1 MASFVYRA
9 RDAAGA
15 PAAGSI
21 DAPSRREAL
30 RRLQAQGLVLSSLV
44 DAAAP
49 RVGAGGKAAPE
60 GGREPGPRERL
71 PFLEALAD
79 LVRGGLS
86 AGEGVRLLALRLQPG
101 PLRGLAA
108 GIWAR
113 LGEGQTLSAAMASF
127 PAVFDA
133 HAVHLVAAG
142 EATGSLREVLGRLI
156 RHYTEQ
162 REFRRRLVGAMA
174 YPIAMCVLSAGV
186 VAFFILFLLPRL
198 QTMLTSL
205 GGKLPLSTRL
215 LVGGADAL
223 VVGFPFM
230 LAAAVIG
237 ALAVA
242 RWRRTEAGRLAA
254 DALLLR
260 VPVAGAIVTRIS
272 VLSFCET
279 LAGLLEN
286 GITTSV
292 ALRFAERTA
301 PNRALRARLRAATD
315 RVLEGESLSRALGR
329 TGVFPVLLLDRIT
342 VAEQTGNLAPGLRDV
357 AESYRADL
365 DRWLTGLTKTVSSAV
380 LIITFSTVG
389 FIAYSIVSAVFEVSS
404 SFRF

>member
-15 PAAGSI
+15 PAAGTI

-30 RRLQAQGLVLSSLV
+30 RRLQSQGLTLSSLV
-44 DAAAP
+44 DAGAP
-49 RVGAGGKAAPE
+49 RVAVSGKATLE
-60 GGREPGPRERL
+60 GGREPGARERL

-127 PAVFDA
+127 PVVFDA

-162 REFRRRLVGAMA
+162 REFRRRLVSAMA
-174 YPIAMCVLSAGV
+174 YPIAMCLLSAGV

-198 QTMLTSL
+198 QTMLASL

-223 VVGFPFM
+223 VVAFPFAI
-230 LAAAVIG
+230 AAAVIG
-237 ALAVA
+237 FLAMA
-242 RWRRTEAGRLAA
+242 RWRRTEAGRVAA
-254 DALLLR
+254 DGWLLR

-292 ALRFAERTA
+292 ALRYAERTA

-357 AESYRADL
+357 ADSYRADL
-365 DRWLTGLTKTVSSAV
+365 DRWLTGLTNTVSSAV
-380 LIITFSTVG
+380 LITTFSTVG

>member
-15 PAAGSI
+15 PAAGTI

-30 RRLQAQGLVLSSLV
+30 RRLQSQGLTLSSLV
-44 DAAAP
+44 DAGAP
-49 RVGAGGKAAPE
+49 RVAVSGKATPE
-60 GGREPGPRERL
+60 GGREPGARERL

-127 PAVFDA
+127 PVVFDA

-162 REFRRRLVGAMA
+162 REFRRRLVSAMA
-174 YPIAMCVLSAGV
+174 YPIAMCLLSAGV

-198 QTMLTSL
+198 QTMLASL

-223 VVGFPFM
+223 VVAFPFAI
-230 LAAAVIG
+230 AAAVIG
-237 ALAVA
+237 FLAMA
-242 RWRRTEAGRLAA
+242 RWRRTEAGRVAA
-254 DALLLR
+254 DGWLLR

-292 ALRFAERTA
+292 ALRYAERTA

-357 AESYRADL
+357 ADSYRADL
-365 DRWLTGLTKTVSSAV
+365 DRWLTGLTNTVSSTV
-380 LIITFSTVG
+380 LITTFSTVG

>member
-15 PAAGSI
+15 PAAGTI
-21 DAPSRREAL
+21 DAPNRREAL

-44 DAAAP
+44 DAGAP
-49 RVGAGGKAAPE
+49 RVGASGKVAPE
-60 GGREPGPRERL
+60 GGREPGARERL
-71 PFLEALAD
+71 PFFEALAD

-113 LGEGQTLSAAMASF
+113 LGEGQTLSSAMASF

-174 YPIAMCVLSAGV
+174 YPIAMCLLSAGV

-198 QTMLTSL
+198 QTMLSSL

-223 VVGFPFM
+223 VVAFPFVA
-230 LAAAVIG
+230 AAAVIG
-237 ALAVA
+237 LLAVA
-242 RWRRTEAGRLAA
+242 RWRRTEAGRVAA
-254 DALLLR
+254 DGMLLR

-292 ALRFAERTA
+292 ALRYAERTA

-329 TGVFPVLLLDRIT
+329 TGIFPVLLLDRIT

-357 AESYRADL
+357 AESYRSDL
-365 DRWLTGLTKTVSSAV
+365 DRWLTGLTNTVSSAV
-380 LIITFSTVG
+380 LIATFSTVG

>member
-15 PAAGSI
+15 PAAGTI

-30 RRLQAQGLVLSSLV
+30 RRLQSQGLTLSSLV
-44 DAAAP
+44 DAGAP
-49 RVGAGGKAAPE
+49 RVALSGKAALE
-60 GGREPGPRERL
+60 GGREPGARERL

-127 PAVFDA
+127 PVVFDA

-162 REFRRRLVGAMA
+162 REFRRRLVSAMA
-174 YPIAMCVLSAGV
+174 YPIAMCLLSAGV

-198 QTMLTSL
+198 QTMLASL

-223 VVGFPFM
+223 VVAFPFAI
-230 LAAAVIG
+230 AAAVIG
-237 ALAVA
+237 FLAMA
-242 RWRRTEAGRLAA
+242 RWRRTEAGRVAA
-254 DALLLR
+254 DGWLLR

-292 ALRFAERTA
+292 ALRYAERTA

-357 AESYRADL
+357 ADSYRADL
-365 DRWLTGLTKTVSSAV
+365 DRWLTGLTNTVSSAV
-380 LIITFSTVG
+380 LITTFSTVG

>member
-15 PAAGSI
+15 PAAGTI
-21 DAPSRREAL
+21 DAPNRREAL
-30 RRLQAQGLVLSSLV
+30 RRLQSQGLVLSSLV
-44 DAAAP
+44 DAGFP

-60 GGREPGPRERL
+60 GGREPGARERL

-108 GIWAR
+108 GIWSR

-127 PAVFDA
+127 PEVFDA

-174 YPIAMCVLSAGV
+174 YPIAMCLLSAGV

-223 VVGFPFM
+223 VVAFPFV
-230 LAAAVIG
+230 LAAAVAG
-237 ALAVA
+237 VLAVV

-260 VPVAGAIVTRIS
+260 VPVVGSIVTRIS

-329 TGVFPVLLLDRIT
+329 TGVFPILLLDRIT

-380 LIITFSTVG
+380 LIVTFSTVG

>member
-1 MASFVYRA
+1 MPSFVYRA

-15 PAAGSI
+15 AANGTI
-21 DAPSRREAL
+21 DAPNRREAL
-30 RRLQAQGLVLSSLV
+30 RRLQAQGLALTSLV

-49 RVGAGGKAAPE
+49 RVDAAGKVAPE
-60 GGREPGPRERL
+60 GGRAPGARERL

-86 AGEGVRLLALRLQPG
+86 AGEGVRLLSLRLQPG

-113 LGEGQTLSAAMASF
+113 LGEGQTLSAALASY
-127 PAVFDA
+127 PDVFDA
-133 HAVHLVAAG
+133 HAIHLVAAG

-162 REFRRRLVGAMA
+162 REFRRRLVAALA
-174 YPIAMCVLSAGV
+174 YPLSMCVLSAGV

-198 QTMLTSL
+198 QAMLSSL

-215 LVGGADAL
+215 LVGGADVLVTAFPFL
-223 VVGFPFM
+223 AGAAVVG
-230 LAAAVIG
+230 V
-237 ALAVA
+237 LAVA
-242 RWRRTEAGRLAA
+242 RWRRTEPGRLAA

-260 VPVAGAIVTRIS
+260 VPLAGSIVTRVS
-272 VLSFCET
+272 VLNFCET
-279 LAGLLEN
+279 LAALLEN

-292 ALRFAERTA
+292 ALRYAERTA

-329 TGVFPVLLLDRIT
+329 TGIFPALLLDRIT

-357 AESYRADL
+357 AESYRSDL
-365 DRWLTGLTKTVSSAV
+365 DRWLSGLTKAVSSAV
-380 LIITFSTVG
+380 LIVTFSTVG

>member
-15 PAAGSI
+15 PAAGTI
-21 DAPSRREAL
+21 DAPNRREAL
-30 RRLQAQGLVLSSLV
+30 RRLQSQGLVLSSLV
-44 DAAAP
+44 DAGAP

-60 GGREPGPRERL
+60 GGREPGARERL

-108 GIWAR
+108 GIWSR

-127 PAVFDA
+127 PEVFDA

-174 YPIAMCVLSAGV
+174 YPIAMCLLSAGV

-223 VVGFPFM
+223 VVAFPFV
-230 LAAAVIG
+230 LAAAVAG
-237 ALAVA
+237 VLAVV

-260 VPVAGAIVTRIS
+260 VPVAGSIVTRIS

-329 TGVFPVLLLDRIT
+329 TGVFPILLLDRIT

-380 LIITFSTVG
+380 LIVTFSTVG

>member
-1 MASFVYRA
+1 MPSFAYRA

-15 PAAGSI
+15 AASGTI

-30 RRLQAQGLVLSSLV
+30 RRLKAQGLVPLSLL

-49 RVGAGGKAAPE
+49 RPGGKVAAE
-60 GGREPGPRERL
+60 GGREPGSRERL

-101 PLRGLAA
+101 PLRALAA
-108 GIWAR
+108 GIWSR
-113 LGEGQTLSAAMASF
+113 LGEGQTLSAALASY

-142 EATGSLREVLGRLI
+142 EATGGLRDVLGRLI

-162 REFRRRLVGAMA
+162 RDFRRRIVGALA
-174 YPIAMCVLSAGV
+174 YPVAMCLLAGAV

-198 QTMLTSL
+198 QAMLGSL
-205 GGKLPLSTRL
+205 GGKLPLSTRI
-215 LVGGADAL
+215 LVGAADVIGVALPFALGGAVLGWIAL
-223 VVGFPFM
+223 V
-230 LAAAVIG
+230 
-237 ALAVA
+237 
-242 RWRRTEAGRLAA
+242 RWRRTEAGRVAA

-260 VPVAGAIVTRIS
+260 VPVAGAVATRIS
-272 VLSFCET
+272 VLNFCET
-279 LAGLLEN
+279 LAALLEN

-292 ALRFAERTA
+292 ALRYAERTA

-329 TGVFPVLLLDRIT
+329 TGIFPVLLLDRIT

-357 AESYRADL
+357 ADSYRADL
-365 DRWLTGLTKTVSSAV
+365 DRWLSGMTKAVAAAV
-380 LIITFSTVG
+380 LILTFSAVG
-389 FIAYSIVSAVFEVSS
+389 FIAYGMVSAVFEVSS

>member
-15 PAAGSI
+15 PAAGTI
-21 DAPSRREAL
+21 DAANRREAL

-44 DAAAP
+44 DASAP
-49 RVGAGGKAAPE
+49 RVGASGKVAPE
-60 GGREPGPRERL
+60 GGRDPGSRERL

-127 PAVFDA
+127 PTVFDA

-142 EATGSLREVLGRLI
+142 EATGSLREVLARLI

-162 REFRRRLVGAMA
+162 REFRRRLVSAMA
-174 YPIAMCVLSAGV
+174 YPVAMCLLSAGV

-198 QTMLTSL
+198 QTMLASL

-223 VVGFPFM
+223 VIAFPFV

-237 ALAVA
+237 FLAIA
-242 RWRRTEAGRLAA
+242 RWRRSEAGRLAA
-254 DALLLR
+254 DGWLLR
-260 VPVAGAIVTRIS
+260 VPIVGAIVTRIS

-292 ALRFAERTA
+292 ALRYAERTA

-365 DRWLTGLTKTVSSAV
+365 DRWLTGLTNTISSAV
-380 LIITFSTVG
+380 LITTFSTVG